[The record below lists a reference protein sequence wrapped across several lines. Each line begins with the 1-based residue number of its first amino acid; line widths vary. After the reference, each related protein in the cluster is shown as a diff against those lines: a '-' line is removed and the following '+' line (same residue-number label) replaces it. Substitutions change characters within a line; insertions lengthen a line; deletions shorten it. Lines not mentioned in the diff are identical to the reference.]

1 MTVSAHFDGKV
12 LIPDK
17 PLNLPTN
24 QALILHIEA
33 VADADSSAQESSLSW
48 IAANAVDSEALPT
61 DLSDR
66 HDLYLYS
73 RSSTDEQ
80 R

>member
-17 PLNLPTN
+17 PLDLPTN

-48 IAANAVDSEALPT
+48 IAANAVDSGALPT
-61 DLSDR
+61 DLADR
-66 HDLYLYS
+66 HDFYLYG
-73 RSSTDEQ
+73 RASTDEQ